1 MYKKTYEKPCMY
13 VYEVESTAILAGS
26 GGAENKPVPGKSK
39 TFNLENDQVISGD
52 DDDVWE

>member
-13 VYEVESTAILAGS
+13 VYEVESTVILAGS

-39 TFNLENDQVISGD
+39 TFNLENDQVTSGD